1 MTLPF
6 GEGPAFLVV
15 WFPPAGPLRRLAF
28 LVLADSVGT
37 GLFLTVSALFLTRV
51 AGLSVPR
58 AALGLSVAGFAA
70 LVAAIPLGVCADRF
84 GVRRVWTVLLVVL
97 AGAFAVYPFVRSF
110 PALLAVMV
118 VVAVAEVG
126 VSAARSAYVAHVAG
140 PELRVRVR
148 AFNQAV
154 TNVGFVVGA
163 GGGGVVLQLDEP
175 TGFTV
180 LLLANSASFVAG
192 VFVLSTMPAGAPPRQ
207 DRTIVLTDR
216 RYLAVCVLNGLLMT
230 YIAVLTVALPLW
242 IVHRTE
248 APAWTVGGLMVL
260 NTVLVVLW
268 QVRASRGSE
277 TVPGAATA
285 IRRSGWLLLVA
296 CLVFAVSGHLVA
308 LVAGVVVLT
317 VAEMLHSAGSWGVS
331 FGLAPE
337 DRQGQY
343 LGAFTMGTRIYDTV
357 GPGLVTALTLGAG
370 PPGWAA
376 LGVLY
381 LTLALLLSRTST
393 RPSAPS

>member
-1 MTLPF
+1 MWL
-6 GEGPAFLVV
+6 
-15 WFPPAGPLRRLAF
+15 PPAGPLRRLAF
-28 LVLADSVGT
+28 LVAVDSVGT

-51 AGLSVPR
+51 AGLSVPHL
-58 AALGLSVAGFAA
+58 AIGLTVAGFAA
-70 LVAAIPLGVCADRF
+70 LVAAIPLGVCGDRV
-84 GVRRVWTVLLVVL
+84 GVRRMWTVLLVVL
-97 AGAFAVYPFVRSF
+97 AVAFAVYPFVRSF
-110 PALLAVMV
+110 PVLLGVMV

-126 VSAARSAYVAHVAG
+126 VSAARSAYVAQVAG

-154 TNVGFVVGA
+154 TNAGFVVGA
-163 GGGGVVLQLDEP
+163 AGTGVVLRFD
-175 TGFTV
+175 TGYTV
-180 LLLANSASFVAG
+180 LLLVNAASFAVG
-192 VFVLSTMPAGAPPRQ
+192 VLVLATMPDGAPARRGP
-207 DRTIVLTDR
+207 TIVLTDR
-216 RYLAVCVLNGLLMT
+216 RYLVVCVLNGLITT
-230 YIAVLTVALPLW
+230 YFALLTVALPLW
-242 IVHRTE
+242 IVHRTS
-248 APAWTVGGLMVL
+248 APAWTVGALMAL

-277 TVPGAATA
+277 TVSGAAAA

-296 CLVFAVSGHLVA
+296 CLVFAVSGHVVA

-317 VAEMLHSAGSWGVS
+317 VAEVLHSAGSWGVS

-370 PPGWAA
+370 PPGWVA

-381 LTLALLLSRTST
+381 LALALSLSRVAV
-393 RPSAPS
+393 RR